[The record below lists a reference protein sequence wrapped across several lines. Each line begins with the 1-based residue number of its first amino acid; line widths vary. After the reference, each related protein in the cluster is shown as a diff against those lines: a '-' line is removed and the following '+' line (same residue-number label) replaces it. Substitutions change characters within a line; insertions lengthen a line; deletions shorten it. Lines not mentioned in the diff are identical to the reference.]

1 MKSHH
6 QLGSPGGA
14 GQAGEPGVGGR
25 RLFQE
30 MPRAC
35 WLSWCRVA
43 AVTTPGG
50 GRVSTLCHNSAIP
63 QAAPRR
69 SPGSCDIQKGRGGWV
84 GGSASRNPTSGQ
96 GNPGSTNSRPRRTW
110 GEGTATGLGTS
121 RHAACRQARAAARG
135 QMGCINLG
143 AVSSGPRCSVLSRR
157 AGFGLQ
163 MWAWGGEGGWDTAP
177 DVCCLSKG

>member
-14 GQAGEPGVGGR
+14 GQAGEPGVGGPETLSRDAKSPLAELVRSGSCQHAR
-25 RLFQE
+25 R
-30 MPRAC
+30 
-35 WLSWCRVA
+35 
-43 AVTTPGG
+43 
-50 GRVSTLCHNSAIP
+50 GRVSTLRHNSAIP

-69 SPGSCDIQKGRGGWV
+69 SPGSCDIQKGRGG
-84 GGSASRNPTSGQ
+84 GGSAHRNPTSGQ
-96 GNPGSTNSRPRRTW
+96 GTPRSTDSRPRRAW

-121 RHAACRQARAAARG
+121 RHAACRRARAAARG

-143 AVSSGPRCSVLSRR
+143 AVSSGPRCSVLSPR

-177 DVCCLSKG
+177 DVCSLSKG